1 VRRAACPVFL
11 FKNQDDLQRLRSMK
25 KPASIVA
32 APNRLTI
39 CSVLC
44 GLCEGEYNCIL
55 HFMILTYCQTSLS
68 IDMPEIANNNGSL
81 SRWRFMEDIQN
92 HKDDRDIDIDRV
104 GVKGI
109 RYPIT
114 VLDKDMGEQQTVAE
128 INMYVNLPR
137 YYKGTHMSR
146 FVEILNQHSR
156 RISLQSFSE
165 ILEEMKSKLDAQS
178 SHMEMSFPYFINK
191 AAPVTGIN
199 GLMEYRCT
207 MKGSLTS
214 KSDLVVVINVP
225 ICTLCPCSKEI
236 SDYGA
241 HNQRGEVRLQVRFRR
256 FVWLEELIKMVEESA
271 SSDVYSV
278 LKREDEKY
286 VTERAYNNPMF
297 VEDIVREI
305 ALKLTGDSNITWFSV
320 EAENFESIHN
330 HSAYAYIEKHKA

>member
-1 VRRAACPVFL
+1 
-11 FKNQDDLQRLRSMK
+11 MK
-25 KPASIVA
+25 
-32 APNRLTI
+32 
-39 CSVLC
+39 
-44 GLCEGEYNCIL
+44 
-55 HFMILTYCQTSLS
+55 
-68 IDMPEIANNNGSL
+68 
-81 SRWRFMEDIQN
+81 DIQN
-92 HKDDRDIDIDRV
+92 HEDHRNIDIDRV

-146 FVEILNQHSR
+146 FVEILNEHSR

-165 ILEEMKSKLDAQS
+165 ILEEMKSRLDAQS
-178 SHMEMSFPYFINK
+178 SHMEMTFPYFINK
-191 AAPVTGIN
+191 AAPVTGVS

-207 MKGSLTS
+207 MKGSMTN
-214 KSDLVVVINVP
+214 KSDLILLIHVP

-256 FVWLEELIKMVEESA
+256 FVWLEDLIRLVEESA

-278 LKREDEKY
+278 LKREDEKF
-286 VTERAYNNPMF
+286 VTERAYDNPMF

-305 ALKLTGDSNITWFSV
+305 ALKLNGDANITWFAV

-330 HSAYAYIEKHKA
+330 HSAYAYVEKHKA